1 MTEEQPID
9 GSPGQASEIP
19 DPPAI
24 VLPLER
30 WEGEGGAK
38 QTDELGPGARR
49 PRQQSW
55 NPELAFGRVTPVD
68 PDAITERHFF
78 LQSEDELKP

>member
-1 MTEEQPID
+1 
-9 GSPGQASEIP
+9 
-19 DPPAI
+19 
-24 VLPLER
+24 
-30 WEGEGGAK
+30 
-38 QTDELGPGARR
+38 LGPGARR